1 MKLSIFY
8 RSERQGTKYFL
19 EKWNTLRVLS
29 TQSVASS
36 YPLLLGEVV
45 FDLAAYIKK
54 SSNVTLPMV
63 FNGKTIGHMKL
74 AISIVT

>member
-8 RSERQGTKYFL
+8 RSSREGTKYFL

-29 TQSVASS
+29 TQSVASN

-45 FDLAAYIKK
+45 FDLGAYIKR
-54 SSNVTLPMV
+54 SSNVTFPLV
-63 FNGKTIGHMKL
+63 LNGQTIGHMKL
-74 AISIVT
+74 ALSIVA